1 MYEKCINI
9 ELFFQD
15 FYIDGISIRPTEKK
29 QTEWIAL
36 NVRSTRPNNHILA
49 IARFI

>member
-36 NVRSTRPNNHILA
+36 NVRSTRPDNLI
-49 IARFI
+49 IAFVRFI